1 MIRIDPER
9 FQELKAHMGVLGARE
24 QCVRESVIHTIETA
38 QNVTDLKVALMEIVK
53 QIRFDK

>member
-9 FQELKAHMGVLGARE
+9 FQELKAHMGVLGARQ
-24 QCVRESVIHTIETA
+24 QCVRESVIATIESA
-38 QNVTDLKVALMEIVK
+38 QNVTDLKEALREIVR

>member
-9 FQELKAHMGVLGARE
+9 FHELKAHMGVLGARQ
-24 QCVRESVIHTIETA
+24 QCTRESVIHTIESA
-38 QNVTDLKVALMEIVK
+38 QTVTDLKEALMEIVK